1 MSRGLGVVWWGLHLR
16 EGRIIS
22 DHSYLNR
29 RDWPGISELLGESP
43 S

>member
-1 MSRGLGVVWWGLHLR
+1 MRTFHVALTGDFLDAD
-16 EGRIIS
+16 GRIVS

-29 RDWPGISELLGESP
+29 RDWPGISELLGESG